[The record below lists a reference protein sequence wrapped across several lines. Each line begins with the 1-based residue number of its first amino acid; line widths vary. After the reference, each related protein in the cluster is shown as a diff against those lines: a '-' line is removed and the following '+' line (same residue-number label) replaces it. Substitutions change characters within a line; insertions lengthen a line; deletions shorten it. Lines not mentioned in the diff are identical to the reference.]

1 MTQTRKGSL
10 AEAIVNVLIGAVV
23 ALASQMIIFPAYGV
37 HVPLSTDLKIMAWFT
52 IISVT
57 RSYCLRRWFNARI
70 HRALG
75 NGK

>member
-10 AEAIVNVLIGAVV
+10 AEATVNVLIGAVV
-23 ALASQMIIFPAYGV
+23 ALASQLVIFPAYGV

-52 IISVT
+52 VISVA

-70 HRALG
+70 RKAIES
-75 NGK
+75 